1 MMIHDIF
8 HILLWIT
15 VVILIVSGIDDSFI
29 DLMYWINRKKYKNS
43 LPGFSEID
51 GKPEKPIAIMIGAWK
66 EYKVI
71 GRTLTLAL
79 NKIKYSNYRIFV
91 GVYPND
97 LKTVKVVRDIARKDK
112 RVILCLNI
120 IDGPTTKA
128 DNLNNLYSCL
138 KEYEISN
145 GLFEIVLI
153 HDSEDFIHPLSLKLF
168 NYFIAYKGYY
178 GIQIPVI
185 PIKSKYGRFFHRTYC
200 DAFAELHSKDLI
212 VRQSLGS
219 FVPFAGTGMGFNR
232 NAFFYLETQDEKY
245 AQKNIQSNQ
254 SLNSDENI
262 YSRKSL
268 NEILSSLDQD
278 LETQETNINSEL
290 RYSNGQMED
299 NSSRKEIKKK
309 VPFNPLLLLS
319 VILILTA
326 VILFKSGNV
335 SSNSIARSS
344 VLKVINKQ
352 IPEGQKIELIDN
364 NNLVSHLP
372 EFKVEFIDQQLKI
385 AYLKSEDGN
394 FVILESSWNVES
406 DALARADLVNAQF
419 TNAVVYVNQN
429 KTNNGDANY
438 QVILGNYSTLAE
450 AKLQAF
456 ELRKLKN

>member
-1 MMIHDIF
+1 MIYDIF
-8 HILLWIT
+8 HILLWVT
-15 VVILIVSGIDDSFI
+15 VIILLISGIDDSFI

-51 GKPEKPIAIMIGAWK
+51 GKPEKPVAIIIGAWK

-138 KEYEISN
+138 KEYEILN
-145 GLFEIVLI
+145 GLFEIILI

-254 SLNSDENI
+254 SLNSDANM
-262 YSRKSL
+262 YSRRSL
-268 NEILSSLDQD
+268 NEILSSLDRE
-278 LETQETNINSEL
+278 LETQETNTNSEL
-290 RYSNGQMED
+290 RYSSGQIKD
-299 NSSRKEIKKK
+299 ISSHKEIKKK
-309 VPFNPLLLLS
+309 VPFKQLLLLS
-319 VILILTA
+319 IILILTA
-326 VILFKSGNV
+326 VVVFKSGNV
-335 SSNSIARSS
+335 SSNSNAGSS
-344 VLKVINKQ
+344 IIKVDNKQ
-352 IPEGQKIELIDN
+352 TSKGEKTEIIDDN
-364 NNLVSHLP
+364 NIVGNLM
-372 EFKVEFIDQQLKI
+372 EFEVEFIDQQLKI
-385 AYLKSEDGN
+385 AYLKSSDGN
-394 FVILESSWNVES
+394 FMILESSWNVEFECFS
-406 DALARADLVNAQF
+406 ESRF
-419 TNAVVYVNQN
+419 YQN
-429 KTNNGDANY
+429 N
-438 QVILGNYSTLAE
+438 IH
-450 AKLQAF
+450 
-456 ELRKLKN
+456 